1 LKSLL
6 CYMRPL
12 ILIDAAHLK
21 GTYQGTNLVAVG
33 MDGNNKIILIA
44 TSVSQGEIGES
55 WTWFLRKLKDCI
67 GEVPNL
73 AIISDGHYAII
84 LACKTVF
91 PNFFHGFC
99 CRHLMMSYGMQ
110 SERYK
115 VLYWKT
121 CKAYT
126 KQEFDKIM
134 SDIQSIRPNA
144 HHKLVEAGIKKWSRA
159 KYPAN
164 IYNYMTSNNVESVN
178 MLTKEV
184 RKIPITALMDWYRDH
199 LRKWYYE
206 RREKHKDS
214 HDEELT
220 PWASDVGIQSFYT

>member
-1 LKSLL
+1 
-6 CYMRPL
+6 MRPL
-12 ILIDAAHLK
+12 IIIDATHLK

-33 MDGNNKIILIA
+33 MDGNNQIISIA
-44 TSVSQGEIGES
+44 TGVSQGETSES
-55 WTWFLRKLKDCI
+55 WTLRKLKDCI

-73 AIISDGHYAII
+73 AIISDRHYAII

-91 PNFFHGFC
+91 PNSLHGFC
-99 CRHLMMSYGMQ
+99 SRHLMMNCGMQ

-126 KQEFDKIM
+126 EQEFDNLM
-134 SDIQSIRPNA
+134 SDIQAVRPDA
-144 HHKLVEAGIKKWSRA
+144 HHKLVEPRIEKWSRA
-159 KYPAN
+159 KCPAN
-164 IYNYMTSNNVESVN
+164 RYNYMTSNSAESVN
-178 MLTKEV
+178 ALTKEV
-184 RKIPITALMDWYRDH
+184 RKIPITALMDWYRDR

-214 HDEELT
+214 QDEELT
-220 PWASDVGIQSFYT
+220 PCTKQ